1 MASVDLCWPL
11 LVSFGP
17 FWPLLAS
24 VGLCWPLL
32 ASVGLCWSLL
42 ASVDLFWPLLI
53 TVCICWPLF
62 AYVGLCWPLLASVGL
77 CWPLLAS
84 DGLGGQWGILLRNI
98 FRIFLPSV
106 YWSGLTFLGHNWK
119 LASIWEHSEKRN
131 DTKSKPILA
140 LSTSKKTVNYR
151 SKNTVFSI
159 Q

>member
-24 VGLCWPLL
+24 VGICWPLL
-32 ASVGLCWSLL
+32 ISVGLCWSLL
-42 ASVDLFWPLLI
+42 ASVDNCLHLL
-53 TVCICWPLF
+53 TSVC
-62 AYVGLCWPLLASVGL
+62 LCWPMLASVGL

-84 DGLGGQWGILLRNI
+84 DGLGGQWGIRLRSI

-140 LSTSKKTVNYR
+140 LSTSKKQLTNYR